1 MTVREFM
8 KDADNDTYM
17 MIMLPVLK
25 EDGSVLRYEQFRD
38 CCIHWPNIGGIDAE
52 LFDRKIESWH
62 LVSLMSGEA
71 CICFDTT
78 KGV

>member
-8 KDADNDTYM
+8 KDADKDTYM

-25 EDGSVLRYEQFRD
+25 EDGNILRYEPFRD
-38 CCIHWPNIGGIDAE
+38 CCIHWPDIGGIDAE
-52 LFDRKIESWH
+52 LFDRKVEHWRIMP
-62 LVSLMSGEA
+62 LRSGEA

-78 KGV
+78 KGD